1 MGGENHLAA
10 RNETSKFNRD
20 FLLSFFFPLSLWGWF
35 SLTRNIREK
44 HSFFQL
50 SLSVG
55 FPIRNYAQAAALH
68 FVIMT
73 GKNEFLMCYLYQ
85 LQRACGYSVTR
96 HPESNEPALGWR
108 ATTENIIFRLKKTTF
123 FHFEIMMEIFLRTK
137 ANLQTHTGWG
147 KHINVPYWAPDHPK
161 LQS

>member
-1 MGGENHLAA
+1 M
-10 RNETSKFNRD
+10 
-20 FLLSFFFPLSLWGWF
+20 
-35 SLTRNIREK
+35 TRNIGEK

-85 LQRACGYSVTR
+85 LQGACGSSVTR
-96 HPESNEPALGWR
+96 HPEGNEPDVGWR
-108 ATTENIIFRLKKTTF
+108 AGTENMHLGGKITIF
-123 FHFEIMMEIFLRTK
+123 FHFEIVMEMLRTK
-137 ANLQTHTGWG
+137 ANVQTFTGWEG
-147 KHINVPYWAPDHPK
+147 THINVPY
-161 LQS
+161 